1 MLVMVVNLIK
11 EREEGKGR
19 VDNEYD
25 GKQVDREGMTG
36 CGVYTVRER
45 EGGRK
50 RGLWSSTMLT
60 DYIGYFENRRNA
72 KYVKNT
78 LQIFSDTL
86 HRLAD

>member
-36 CGVYTVRER
+36 CGVYTVHSVRER
-45 EGGRK
+45 EGGWK
-50 RGLWSSTMLT
+50 RGWWST
-60 DYIGYFENRRNA
+60 E
-72 KYVKNT
+72 
-78 LQIFSDTL
+78 QIW
-86 HRLAD
+86 